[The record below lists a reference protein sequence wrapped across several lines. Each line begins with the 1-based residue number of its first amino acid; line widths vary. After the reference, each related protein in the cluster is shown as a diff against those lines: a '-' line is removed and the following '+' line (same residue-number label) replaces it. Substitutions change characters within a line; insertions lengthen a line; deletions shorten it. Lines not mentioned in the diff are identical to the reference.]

1 MRRVVS
7 GLRAPRLAW
16 WRPRAPPAPPRSAG
30 ANLHPGGQYVRH
42 HHGLWA
48 CRRPGRTD
56 ADQGRPRGDHHGRRV
71 VGVQP
76 SGTGLQGN
84 DHPRR
89 RHRPGG
95 AQASRHRARR
105 RLPGCH
111 PGRQP
116 QHYVE
121 SDCPTR
127 VRHQARGDPHLRSAA
142 LGYVRCAGPA
152 GHQPNHHWRQRV
164 LRAAHR
170 RAGPGAD
177 RLAMYAIIAG
187 GGKVGFFLARELIEQ
202 GHEILIIENN
212 SERAEFIAN
221 ELGNVVLR
229 GNADEASTLAEAGAE
244 RADVI
249 IAVTGDDP
257 RNLVLLQVAKRR
269 FGTRRTI
276 ARINDPRNESL
287 FRMLGIDATVNATQV
302 MLSVLEQEIPHANLV
317 PLLRLRNT
325 DVEVVEA
332 VVDPRSRVT
341 GSTLREVDLPPES
354 TIAVVI
360 RNGSAFF
367 PNGAT
372 VLEPGDE
379 VVALTRGI
387 HEPRLRS
394 LFFSERYTRRRR
406 LASRARRPAH
416 QFL

>member
-1 MRRVVS
+1 
-7 GLRAPRLAW
+7 
-16 WRPRAPPAPPRSAG
+16 
-30 ANLHPGGQYVRH
+30 
-42 HHGLWA
+42 
-48 CRRPGRTD
+48 
-56 ADQGRPRGDHHGRRV
+56 
-71 VGVQP
+71 
-76 SGTGLQGN
+76 
-84 DHPRR
+84 
-89 RHRPGG
+89 
-95 AQASRHRARR
+95 
-105 RLPGCH
+105 
-111 PGRQP
+111 
-116 QHYVE
+116 
-121 SDCPTR
+121 
-127 VRHQARGDPHLRSAA
+127 
-142 LGYVRCAGPA
+142 
-152 GHQPNHHWRQRV
+152 
-164 LRAAHR
+164 
-170 RAGPGAD
+170 
-177 RLAMYAIIAG
+177 MYAIIAG

-244 RADVI
+244 RADVV
-249 IAVTGDDP
+249 IAVTGDDED
-257 RNLVLLQVAKRR
+257 NLVLCQVAKRR

-341 GSTLREVDLPPES
+341 RSALREVDLPPES
-354 TIAVVI
+354 IVAVVI

-367 PNGAT
+367 PNGST

-394 LFFSERYTRRRR
+394 LFFSER
-406 LASRARRPAH
+406 
-416 QFL
+416 